1 MKTETTKNKYTDV
14 AYIAIC
20 EAVAAILIIAV
31 YAIIGRFSLK
41 VAAGAL
47 LGAGVATVN
56 FLILTVSVDRTIK
69 KFLDIR
75 GDKPMTDEEV
85 ETFTK
90 ANSLKVQNAMTKSYI
105 LRTVIMIGTLVV
117 AFITKLF
124 DPLATLIPLLL
135 YKPLIY
141 LIEVIKKKRGE

>member
-47 LGAGVATVN
+47 LGAAVATVN

-75 GDKPMTDEEV
+75 GDKEMDEE
-85 ETFTK
+85 EARAFAK
-90 ANSLKVQNAMTKSYI
+90 SNSLKVQNAMTKSYI

>member
-41 VAAGAL
+41 VAAGTL

-75 GDKPMTDEEV
+75 GDKPMSDEEV

>member
-75 GDKPMTDEEV
+75 GDKPMSDEEV

-141 LIEVIKKKRGE
+141 IIEVIKKKRGE

>member
-1 MKTETTKNKYTDV
+1 MKKETLKNKYKDV
-14 AYIAIC
+14 VYIAIC
-20 EAVAAILIIAV
+20 EALAAILIILA
-31 YAIIGRFSLK
+31 YLLIGRFNLT
-41 VAAGAL
+41 VATGAL
-47 LGAGVATVN
+47 LGAAVASLN

-75 GDKPMTDEEV
+75 GDKQMTDEEV
-85 ETFTK
+85 EAFTK

-105 LRTVIMIGTLVV
+105 LRTVIMIGTLVI

-141 LIEVIKKKRGE
+141 VIEIIKKKRGE